1 MSNVLRFHTV
11 VPTVAEMVGRVQAEY
26 PNATEGLVVLFTPDG
41 MMHTVA
47 CAANKNLA
55 WAAAD
60 LLAMSISKD

>member
-41 MMHTVA
+41 MMHTRTRS
-47 CAANKNLA
+47 CNKNLA

-60 LLAMSISKD
+60 LLSMAVEKD